1 MNSQQDFK
9 KALKSCHTMNDIFS
23 AVNEF
28 YDMDEKLGLATK
40 AVITSQ
46 IGRLID
52 IVGAKERK
60 PKTDLK
66 PKSWL

>member
-1 MNSQQDFK
+1 
-9 KALKSCHTMNDIFS
+9 MNDIFS